1 MKSALIALATVL
13 LPVGTVSGQGLLRT
27 LDTFREDFGGLI
39 PLFPT
44 IENKRV
50 TYSCFRD
57 RHGIFGNYH
66 VRYTFQKAPRERD
79 MPCVAITV
87 DIASDDHGG
96 KKVVRRKLLDHARET
111 WGPAAVAR
119 GGFGVPG
126 KTVVE
131 YGLKDSKVTSFRIIE
146 VKLKRPGLPGLT
158 RFTVEAENYKPSLFN
173 KVRIK

>member
-13 LPVGTVSGQGLLRT
+13 LPGGTVSGQGLLRT
-27 LDTFREDFGGLI
+27 LNTFREDFGGLI
-39 PLFPT
+39 PLFPA

-50 TYSCFRD
+50 TYSCFRV
-57 RHGIFGNYH
+57 RHGIFANYH

-87 DIASDDHGG
+87 DIPSDDHRG
-96 KKVVRRKLLDHARET
+96 KNFVRQKLLNHAKET
-111 WGPAAVAR
+111 WGPAAVKR

-126 KTVVE
+126 KTVIE
-131 YGLKDSKVTSFRIIE
+131 YGLKDSTVTCFRIIE
-146 VKLKRPGLPGLT
+146 EKLKRPDLPGLT

-173 KVRIK
+173 KARIK

>member
-1 MKSALIALATVL
+1 MKSVIIALATVL
-13 LPVGTVSGQGLLRT
+13 LPGGTVSGQGLLRT
-27 LDTFREDFGGLI
+27 LDTFCEDFGGVT
-39 PLFPT
+39 PVFPS
-44 IENKRV
+44 IKNKRV

-87 DIASDDHGG
+87 DISSDDQRG
-96 KKVVRRKLLDHARET
+96 KTFVRQKLLEHARET
-111 WGPAAVAR
+111 WGTAVVER

-131 YGLKDSKVTSFRIIE
+131 YGLKDSKVTCFRVIE
-146 VKLKRPGLPGLT
+146 EKLKRPGLPGLT
-158 RFTVEAENYKPSLFN
+158 RFTLEAENYKPSLFN